1 MQRRY
6 RYQSRPL
13 KSPPPRSSYSRNFES
28 IPQHDPAATSSGGT
42 IRAPTTATSGPTTAA
57 AAVGSKHNAAKSG
70 DVRAAVLLHEQR
82 PLLPRE
88 YMRRPALPKVS
99 RGLLGSCLQCFAE
112 P

>member
-6 RYQSRPL
+6 RYQSRSL
-13 KSPPPRSSYSRNFES
+13 KCPASRSSYSRHFES

-57 AAVGSKHNAAKSG
+57 AAVGSKHDAAKSG

-88 YMRRPALPKVS
+88 HVRGPAVPKVPG
-99 RGLLGSCLQCFAE
+99 GLLGGRLQRLAK